1 MDIIN
6 FLILY
11 LPERKKS
18 EKFSEFNFI
27 FNKIIKQPKL
37 LQLAFRKDDNILRDF
52 YITNK
57 FIKRKL
63 LENAYKI
70 FKKYLF
76 SNKKWNYF
84 EDNIW
89 SILTYKYA
97 NTSIFI
103 NKEIYY
109 YYLNKESVMMNRG
122 NILEMK
128 NLLYRNEMYKE
139 IFKNKKE
146 EKYIIAG
153 YEELLNI
160 FNNNINLI
168 KENNDIKYLFIKNI
182 KEFSNNYNISIEMRK
197 KINNFINEIFK

>member
-1 MDIIN
+1 MLCYDTVSAVTPDFKVIN
-6 FLILY
+6 FVILY

-18 EKFSEFNFI
+18 EKFSEFNT
-27 FNKIIKQPKL
+27 IIKQPKL
-37 LQLAFRKDDNILRDF
+37 LQSAFRKNDSIIRDF

-57 FIKRKL
+57 FIKREL

-70 FKKYLF
+70 FKKYLYK
-76 SNKKWNYF
+76 KKWNYF

-103 NKEIYY
+103 NKKIYY

-139 IFKNKKE
+139 IFKNKNE

-153 YEELLNI
+153 YVELLDI

-168 KENNDIKYLFIKNI
+168 KENNDIKNLFIKNI
-182 KEFSNNYNISIEMRK
+182 KEFIKSYNISITF
-197 KINNFINEIFK
+197 KI